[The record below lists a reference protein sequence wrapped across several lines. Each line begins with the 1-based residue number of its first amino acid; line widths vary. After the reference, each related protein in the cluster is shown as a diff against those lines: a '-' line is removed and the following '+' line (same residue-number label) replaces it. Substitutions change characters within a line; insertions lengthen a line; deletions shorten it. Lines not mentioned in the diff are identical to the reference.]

1 MSTQIPQ
8 LMMTEQPLDDQQD
21 FLNYSL
27 SEVYFSVSKFKD
39 NRKNVSENSMNLNY
53 KEQENSTPI
62 SPNNINQTK
71 PSYLSSAQKSH
82 SQDRISVN
90 TTQEKVYRDFFQ
102 YFLIQKFVHKISFK
116 KKLNSLFDRY
126 HFEVIN
132 DLGASFD
139 INLFRE
145 NTIKLTPIIVK
156 QVRKIEN
163 QFSRRFKQITSQIQ
177 QRWVLFIK
185 KIPLIYPESKLKL
198 IWDGIVTAARFYF
211 IFIIPLDLAWE
222 MEQFMF
228 DFLIIPTSLMLAL
241 LIIDYI
247 ISFNQAFYEFG
258 SIVTDRRKIVQYV
271 LTKSYGLD
279 IVSILFLI
287 IFLIISVFKNQTVSL
302 TENWYQLLLLLF
314 LIQYKNVSKL
324 SEQVEEA
331 LNLSKQMSSLLELG
345 KLFFLLFFVLHIFSC
360 LWFWIGYY
368 QLKNNHK
375 TWLHL
380 KNLDQMNWNEQY
392 LYSFYFS
399 TVTMF
404 TVGYGDITP
413 QSSLETVLCIMFMMI
428 CSIQLSYSVST
439 VGAII
444 DKISFYTKEKRK
456 KVQAINTYMQNKKI
470 SYQLQ
475 FKIRE
480 YLNYYWSCNQQ
491 EETQEEKQ
499 IINQLS
505 ENLRENL
512 QFEANSM
519 ILNNCPLFKNYFSE
533 QLKKKLVKKIKSIVV
548 QPENIIDF
556 NHFFPEQKLNQCICF
571 VEEGEIQIFIENEM
585 LQNHVSYNSISI
597 VNTVSKGSSL
607 GLMSFITG
615 VKARERFKSLGF
627 SKLLLLS
634 RDDFLKIIPEFPED
648 YEIFRE
654 MHDDLILNE
663 DSQFL
668 KLACFSCNSI
678 AHKVI
683 DCPLVHFIPD
693 KEFIIKKYQFSRFQ
707 KRNES
712 MKLKFRRNQKRQHG
726 YFSVKHDLDL
736 IQETAK
742 LFQADNYKQCL
753 FYEEIDDDSEKDK
766 QKLHTP
772 QFIRS
777 INYTM
782 ADSIKE
788 EFQLESSPKQQ
799 PFQQPQQ
806 SRRSIVQNMISK
818 KSLSLLV
825 DDFTLQPFKGIKKF
839 KRVVEVV
846 KSLNKIVNKKSSKA
860 QTKNILA
867 SLSSENYRD
876 LEQRSLLSGIKR
888 RLKYIQNHNIE
899 CIDKD
904 YQEMEFLRM
913 KLQVLLS
920 LQQGLEET
928 QEKFETVRQFK
939 FYGVHNNVD
948 QILTVQNQFYKVKL
962 QELDLPKIFQ
972 SFVKYLMYPY
982 SFIHKYKLKADSFD
996 VKEIKKEV
1004 VTKKEQNAKF
1014 SKLLTLHKQSK
1025 KLRNKLH
1032 IKKTQIQPL

>member
-1 MSTQIPQ
+1 
-8 LMMTEQPLDDQQD
+8 
-21 FLNYSL
+21 
-27 SEVYFSVSKFKD
+27 
-39 NRKNVSENSMNLNY
+39 
-53 KEQENSTPI
+53 
-62 SPNNINQTK
+62 
-71 PSYLSSAQKSH
+71 
-82 SQDRISVN
+82 
-90 TTQEKVYRDFFQ
+90 
-102 YFLIQKFVHKISFK
+102 
-116 KKLNSLFDRY
+116 
-126 HFEVIN
+126 
-132 DLGASFD
+132 
-139 INLFRE
+139 
-145 NTIKLTPIIVK
+145 
-156 QVRKIEN
+156 
-163 QFSRRFKQITSQIQ
+163 
-177 QRWVLFIK
+177 
-185 KIPLIYPESKLKL
+185 
-198 IWDGIVTAARFYF
+198 
-211 IFIIPLDLAWE
+211 
-222 MEQFMF
+222 
-228 DFLIIPTSLMLAL
+228 
-241 LIIDYI
+241 
-247 ISFNQAFYEFG
+247 
-258 SIVTDRRKIVQYV
+258 
-271 LTKSYGLD
+271 
-279 IVSILFLI
+279 
-287 IFLIISVFKNQTVSL
+287 
-302 TENWYQLLLLLF
+302 
-314 LIQYKNVSKL
+314 
-324 SEQVEEA
+324 
-331 LNLSKQMSSLLELG
+331 
-345 KLFFLLFFVLHIFSC
+345 
-360 LWFWIGYY
+360 
-368 QLKNNHK
+368 
-375 TWLHL
+375 
-380 KNLDQMNWNEQY
+380 
-392 LYSFYFS
+392 
-399 TVTMF
+399 MF

-456 KVQAINTYMQNKKI
+456 KVQTINTYMQNKKI
-470 SYQLQ
+470 SYELQ

-556 NHFFPEQKLNQCICF
+556 NHFFPEQKLNQFICF

-654 MHDDLILNE
+654 MHDDLTLNE

-668 KLACFSCNSI
+668 KLTCFSCNSI
-678 AHKVI
+678 SHKVI

-693 KEFIIKKYQFSRFQ
+693 KEFIIKKHQFSRFQ

-712 MKLKFRRNQKRQHG
+712 MKLKYKRNQKRQHG
-726 YFSVKHDLDL
+726 YFSVHHDLDL

-753 FYEEIDDDSEKDK
+753 FYEEIDDDSDKDK
-766 QKLHTP
+766 QKLHSP

-777 INYTM
+777 INYTLS
-782 ADSIKE
+782 DSIKE
-788 EFQLESSPKQQ
+788 EFQSESSPKQQ
-799 PFQQPQQ
+799 TLQQ
-806 SRRSIVQNMISK
+806 RRSVMSNMITK

-839 KRVVEVV
+839 KR
-846 KSLNKIVNKKSSKA
+846 SKQNCKQEA

-867 SLSSENYRD
+867 SLGSENYRD
-876 LEQRSLLSGIKR
+876 LEQRSLLNGIIR
-888 RLKYIQNHNIE
+888 RLRYIQNHNIE

-904 YQEMEFLRM
+904 YQEMDFLRM

-920 LQQGLEET
+920 LHQNIEET

-939 FYGVHNNVD
+939 FYCVHNNVD
-948 QILTVQNQFYKVKL
+948 QILTIYNEFYKVKL
-962 QELDLPKIFQ
+962 QELLDIPKIFK
-972 SFVKYLMYPY
+972 SFVRYLMYPY

-996 VKEIKKEV
+996 LKEIKKEV
-1004 VTKKEQNAKF
+1004 ITIKDQNAKF

-1025 KLRNKLH
+1025 NLRKKLH
-1032 IKKTQIQPL
+1032 VKKAQIKPL